1 MGFLR
6 NIGLAILAISG
17 LIFVALFGRLPVF
30 RKTPIGFAHRTIWI
44 YIPNGIA
51 SLDRHLFGG
60 RFFQIWNRL
69 GSYILHDNHPLI
81 LIFFVS
87 LLLGGEYLFIPTAWS
102 RISTVH
108 RFLIPVAV
116 LPPYLLLYACVV
128 TKSFIT
134 PENHAREL
142 HRYPYDRLLFHA
154 GHDCSTCRFPKPAR
168 SKHCSICKACVSRHD
183 HHCVWL
189 MNCVGLHNYQ
199 YFLSLLVSVSAL
211 LIYGSY
217 LGHELLIQT
226 LDELDPSR
234 LRSITQWSS
243 IDNWMTFFNIWALAI
258 AADIRIG
265 FVYLLAVMCIPL
277 ALAFLAYHT
286 YLVWAGMTTNESAK
300 WDDLKDDI
308 ADGCVFRS
316 TKKEIYGDSPVPAG
330 LRDDHPTWPMTSDQ
344 IILVTDGQ
352 PPADGFMLS
361 SRSNYIVQQEGQRG
375 PIDPRWRC
383 VRSLREVDNIYD
395 LGFWDNLREA
405 LRLRFNSRKS
415 AVSLF
420 TFPTPSRGA
429 LLPFKMGDRS
439 GTESKP
445 KCTPAELML
454 KVILAGTLS
463 HYETRGMIDDKRLDH
478 MLSAGKQILYR
489 THQESEVR
497 HNLGLSPDIWQ
508 GLSAVL
514 TKAIP
519 VLESQSFAWKSPPTA
534 NYDHSSSNLIAYNY
548 FSLVKDIERL
558 NDLCTIAR
566 NLLATTKKAQN
577 LAAEKGFDQRILALV
592 DTCVRV
598 TARGFDGETNAR
610 NEERWQKVVNLY
622 KRLLITCLQFL
633 HNFIMHNEQRKMVLW
648 LDLFGYHST
657 GDSNII
663 QPKEPL
669 DHANSQPEGVA
680 PVVKTGDRIVNPPIR
695 ALYDQTAEDLL
706 LETISNFPR
715 EPATIKEEA
724 AMLLLANIKDHMEKL
739 LGRDLTAIQE
749 MGKDPEQVKEIRAAL
764 TAILGAKVDGWSDL
778 QDRAKEL
785 PPALPEDEPP
795 RKKAIVTID
804 RSATAGFPRICWA
817 DLPDLSEY
825 VGLASG
831 DAPVTEEDTSMPRSA
846 QSAAETLQEAK
857 DELMARLQE
866 TSQIA
871 GDGDPDYDGADAGV
885 GDDDARSLEAVAE
898 GSIEEE
904 EEEDDDEDEDDYRG
918 RPGDQQRGLLTDV
931 PLVLGPAEIEAL
943 PMIIQAGIVDSFG
956 LKGGERSGPRNMQ
969 ALRCHILLTQETGR
983 NLLRELLIFIAAW
996 DLPDDELYFK
1006 MMVQIMEAVLKN
1018 GLMSHAYSDFG
1029 QPKDIISPAQAVVIK
1044 ILTHI
1049 FRAKYSPASVT
1060 GSAQSANPTKSPG
1073 PLSRVDILTVRYIFT
1088 IFRGN
1093 IIPETCAL
1101 IYLQGQIRAGRALP
1115 EDFPLNLW
1123 DMERVYEGVYQFL
1136 EFFAVL
1142 TENNDWKNLLVEWEI
1157 VYDLVTLIK
1166 ELEASIPKGNLS
1178 SLSAGGSRSTP
1189 TREMATGPVSVER
1202 PYDPSDPDPADAGA
1216 CSAGSGAES
1225 PPITEDPSEF
1235 EWRNLKKLV
1244 VLVLSSLVWKCP
1256 DVQNQ
1261 IRRYGGVE
1269 AILSCT
1275 NFDAHNP
1282 YIKEHAVMCLKF
1294 LLEGNKENQKLVE
1307 ELEAREVV
1315 KDNNGLLERS
1325 GYEAMIDQ
1333 AGKLALRQKE

>member
-1 MGFLR
+1 MG
-6 NIGLAILAISG
+6 AIRTIALVILGISG
-17 LIFVALFGRLPVF
+17 FVFVALFGRLPAF
-30 RKTPIGFAHRTIWI
+30 RKTPIGWLYRALWI
-44 YIPNGIA
+44 HIPNGLLY
-51 SLDRHLFGG
+51 LDSWLLNGWLSHC
-60 RFFQIWNRL
+60 WTCS
-69 GSYILHDNHPLI
+69 GSYILHENHPLI
-81 LIFFVS
+81 LIFFSS
-87 LLLGGEYLFIPTAWS
+87 LMIAGQFHHIWIPILATM
-102 RISTVH
+102 
-108 RFLIPVAV
+108 
-116 LPPYLLLYACVV
+116 PYVLLYASVT

-134 PENHAREL
+134 PKNYTVEME
-142 HRYPYDRLLFHA
+142 RYPYDKVIFHP
-154 GHDCSTCRFPKPAR
+154 GQRCRTCHIVKPAR
-168 SKHCSICKACVSRHD
+168 SKHCSICKACVARHD

-189 MNCVGLHNYQ
+189 MNCVGLHNYH
-199 YFLSLLVSVSAL
+199 YFLSMILSLCL
-211 LIYGSY
+211 MLIYGSC
-217 LGHELLIQT
+217 LGYTLLYQT
-226 LDELDPSR
+226 YDR
-234 LRSITQWSS
+234 LIPPGSPLRTTRQTW
-243 IDNWMTFFNIWALAI
+243 TGFCNIWAVVI

-265 FVYLLAVMCIPL
+265 AITLLMTMTAPL
-277 ALAFLAYHT
+277 AAAFLVYHT
-286 YLVWAGMTTNESAK
+286 YLIWAGMTTNESSK
-300 WDDLKDDI
+300 WSDWKEEV
-308 ADGCVFRS
+308 ADGMAYKS
-316 TKKEIYGDSPVPAG
+316 SKAEIYGSSPLLAEYQSAQSF
-330 LRDDHPTWPMTSDQ
+330 WPVSSDQ
-344 IILVTDGQ
+344 VLILTDGEPPKEGCLLSRDSNEIKQ
-352 PPADGFMLS
+352 P
-361 SRSNYIVQQEGQRG
+361 SNRDAPVDRRWVQVQSMKE
-375 PIDPRWRC
+375 I
-383 VRSLREVDNIYD
+383 DNIYD
-395 LGFWDNLREA
+395 LGFWNNLRHVLA
-405 LRLRFNSRKS
+405 SS
-415 AVSLF
+415 
-420 TFPTPSRGA
+420 
-429 LLPFKMGDRS
+429 KMADR
-439 GTESKP
+439 TAAEIKP

-454 KVILAGTLS
+454 KVILTGTLS
-463 HYETRGMIDDKRLDH
+463 HYETRGMIDDKRLEH
-478 MLSAGKQILYR
+478 MLSAGKQILYK
-489 THQESEVR
+489 THQESDVR

-508 GLSAVL
+508 GFTDVL

-577 LAAEKGFDQRILALV
+577 MAAEKGFDQRILALV

-663 QPKEPL
+663 QPREPL
-669 DHANSQPEGVA
+669 DPACSQQEGMA
-680 PVVKTGDRIVNPPIR
+680 PIVKTGERIVNPPIR

-778 QDRAKEL
+778 QDRAKDL

-804 RSATAGFPRICWA
+804 RSATAGFPRVCWT
-817 DLPDLSEY
+817 DLPDLGDYGALS
-825 VGLASG
+825 GG
-831 DAPVTEEDTSMPRSA
+831 DATVMEEDMSMPRSA

-866 TSQIA
+866 SSQI
-871 GDGDPDYDGADAGV
+871 GDGDQDYDTGDAGTV
-885 GDDDARSLEAVAE
+885 GDDDSRSLEAVAD
-898 GSIEEE
+898 GSMEEE
-904 EEEDDDEDEDDYRG
+904 EEEDDEDDDDYRG
-918 RPGDQQRGLLTDV
+918 RPGDQQRGLLTDI

-956 LKGGERSGPRNMQ
+956 LKGGERSGSRNMQ

-1006 MMVQIMEAVLKN
+1006 MMVQIMDAVLRN

-1029 QPKDIISPAQAVVIK
+1029 QPKDIISPAQAVVVK

-1060 GSAQSANPTKSPG
+1060 GSTQPNGTATKNPA

-1142 TENNDWKNLLVEWEI
+1142 TENNDWKNLLVKWEI

-1166 ELEASIPKGNLS
+1166 ELEASIPKGQ
-1178 SLSAGGSRSTP
+1178 LSALNLGHNNPSKEPQHTAP
-1189 TREMATGPVSVER
+1189 APVAVER
-1202 PYDPSDPDPADAGA
+1202 PYDPGDPDPIDAP
-1216 CSAGSGAES
+1216 GSRAES

-1256 DVQNQ
+1256 EVQDQ

-1269 AILSCT
+1269 TILSCT

-1294 LLEGNKENQKLVE
+1294 LLEGNRENQKMVE

-1315 KDNNGLLERS
+1315 KDDAGMLERS
-1325 GYEAMIDQ
+1325 GLEAVIDK
-1333 AGKLALRQKE
+1333 AGKLAIRTKD

>member
-1 MGFLR
+1 M
-6 NIGLAILAISG
+6 
-17 LIFVALFGRLPVF
+17 
-30 RKTPIGFAHRTIWI
+30 TDRT
-44 YIPNGIA
+44 G
-51 SLDRHLFGG
+51 
-60 RFFQIWNRL
+60 
-69 GSYILHDNHPLI
+69 
-81 LIFFVS
+81 
-87 LLLGGEYLFIPTAWS
+87 
-102 RISTVH
+102 
-108 RFLIPVAV
+108 
-116 LPPYLLLYACVV
+116 
-128 TKSFIT
+128 
-134 PENHAREL
+134 
-142 HRYPYDRLLFHA
+142 
-154 GHDCSTCRFPKPAR
+154 
-168 SKHCSICKACVSRHD
+168 
-183 HHCVWL
+183 
-189 MNCVGLHNYQ
+189 
-199 YFLSLLVSVSAL
+199 
-211 LIYGSY
+211 
-217 LGHELLIQT
+217 
-226 LDELDPSR
+226 
-234 LRSITQWSS
+234 
-243 IDNWMTFFNIWALAI
+243 
-258 AADIRIG
+258 AD
-265 FVYLLAVMCIPL
+265 A
-277 ALAFLAYHT
+277 
-286 YLVWAGMTTNESAK
+286 
-300 WDDLKDDI
+300 
-308 ADGCVFRS
+308 
-316 TKKEIYGDSPVPAG
+316 
-330 LRDDHPTWPMTSDQ
+330 
-344 IILVTDGQ
+344 
-352 PPADGFMLS
+352 
-361 SRSNYIVQQEGQRG
+361 
-375 PIDPRWRC
+375 
-383 VRSLREVDNIYD
+383 
-395 LGFWDNLREA
+395 
-405 LRLRFNSRKS
+405 
-415 AVSLF
+415 
-420 TFPTPSRGA
+420 
-429 LLPFKMGDRS
+429 
-439 GTESKP
+439 KP

-463 HYETRGMIDDKRLDH
+463 HYETRGMIDDKRLEH
-478 MLSAGKQILYR
+478 MLSAGKQILYK

-508 GLSAVL
+508 GLTDVL

-519 VLESQSFAWKSPPTA
+519 VLESQSFAWKSPPST

-577 LAAEKGFDQRILALV
+577 LAAEKGFDQRILALI

-669 DHANSQPEGVA
+669 DRASSKPEGVA
-680 PVVKTGDRIVNPPIR
+680 PIVKTGERIVNPPIR

-749 MGKDPEQVKEIRAAL
+749 MGRNPEQVKEIRAAL

-795 RKKAIVTID
+795 RKKPILTID
-804 RSATAGFPRICWA
+804 RSATAGFPRVCWA
-817 DLPDLSEY
+817 DMPDLSEFSAF
-825 VGLASG
+825 ASG

-866 TSQIA
+866 SSQIA
-871 GDGDPDYDGADAGV
+871 GDGDHDYEGGEGGTVA
-885 GDDDARSLEAVAE
+885 DDDSRSLDAVAE

-904 EEEDDDEDEDDYRG
+904 EEEDEDDEDYRG
-918 RPGDQQRGLLTDV
+918 RPGDQQRGLLTDI

-943 PMIIQAGIVDSFG
+943 PMIIQVGIVDSFG
-956 LKGGERSGPRNMQ
+956 LKGGERSGGRNMQ

-1006 MMVQIMEAVLKN
+1006 MMVQIMDAVLKN

-1029 QPKDIISPAQAVVIK
+1029 QPKDIISPSQAVVIK

-1049 FRAKYSPASVT
+1049 FRSKYSPASVGGT
-1060 GSAQSANPTKSPG
+1060 QQGANKGPA
-1073 PLSRVDILTVRYIFT
+1073 PLSRVDVLTVRFIFT

-1101 IYLQGQIRAGRALP
+1101 IYLQGQIRARRALP

-1142 TENNDWKNLLVEWEI
+1142 TENNDWKNLLVKWEI

-1178 SLSAGGSRSTP
+1178 SMSVGSARRNSSPSKDPHASGSS
-1189 TREMATGPVSVER
+1189 TGPVAVER
-1202 PYDPSDPDPADAGA
+1202 PYDPGDPDPADAT
-1216 CSAGSGAES
+1216 GSTGSRAES

-1256 DVQNQ
+1256 EVQNQ
-1261 IRRYGGVE
+1261 IRKDGGVE
-1269 AILSCT
+1269 TILSCT

-1294 LLEGNKENQKLVE
+1294 LLEGNRENQKLVE
-1307 ELEAREVV
+1307 ELEARQVV
-1315 KDNNGLLERS
+1315 KDEGGVLEKS
-1325 GYEAMIDQ
+1325 GFEAVIDQ
-1333 AGKLALRQKE
+1333 AGKLAIRPKEGKNISL

>member
-1 MGFLR
+1 MG
-6 NIGLAILAISG
+6 AIRTIALVILGISG
-17 LIFVALFGRLPVF
+17 FVFVALFGRLPAF
-30 RKTPIGFAHRTIWI
+30 RKTPIGWLYRALWI
-44 YIPNGIA
+44 HIPNGLVY
-51 SLDRHLFGG
+51 LDSWLLNGWLSHC
-60 RFFQIWNRL
+60 WTCS
-69 GSYILHDNHPLI
+69 GSYILHENHPLI
-81 LIFFVS
+81 LIFFSS
-87 LLLGGEYLFIPTAWS
+87 LMIAGQFHHIWIPILATM
-102 RISTVH
+102 
-108 RFLIPVAV
+108 
-116 LPPYLLLYACVV
+116 PYVLLYASVT

-134 PENHAREL
+134 TKNHAVEME
-142 HRYPYDRLLFHA
+142 RYPYDKVIFHP
-154 GHDCSTCRFPKPAR
+154 GQRCRTCHIVKPAR
-168 SKHCSICKACVSRHD
+168 SKHCSICKACVARHD

-189 MNCVGLHNYQ
+189 MNCVGLHNYH
-199 YFLSLLVSVSAL
+199 YFLSMILSLCLMLL
-211 LIYGSY
+211 YGSY
-217 LGHELLIQT
+217 LGYTLLYQT
-226 LDELDPSR
+226 YNRLIPSDSP
-234 LRSITQWSS
+234 LRTTRQTW
-243 IDNWMTFFNIWALAI
+243 TGFCNIWAVVI

-265 FVYLLAVMCIPL
+265 AITLLMTMTAPL
-277 ALAFLAYHT
+277 AAAFLVYHT
-286 YLVWAGMTTNESAK
+286 YLIWAGMTTNESSK
-300 WDDLKDDI
+300 WSDWKEEV
-308 ADGCVFRS
+308 ADGMAYKSSKAEIYSSSPLLAEYQSAQSFWPVSSDQVLILTDGEPPKEGCLLSQHSNEITQPSNKDAPIDRRWIQVQS
-316 TKKEIYGDSPVPAG
+316 MKEI
-330 LRDDHPTWPMTSDQ
+330 
-344 IILVTDGQ
+344 
-352 PPADGFMLS
+352 
-361 SRSNYIVQQEGQRG
+361 
-375 PIDPRWRC
+375 
-383 VRSLREVDNIYD
+383 DNIYD
-395 LGFWDNLREA
+395 LGFWDNLRHVLGLPIRPKKA
-405 LRLRFNSRKS
+405 C
-415 AVSLF
+415 F
-420 TFPTPSRGA
+420 TFTGPLASSS
-429 LLPFKMGDRS
+429 KMADR
-439 GTESKP
+439 TAAEIKP

-454 KVILAGTLS
+454 KVILTGTLS
-463 HYETRGMIDDKRLDH
+463 HYETRGMIDDKRLEH
-478 MLSAGKQILYR
+478 MLSAGKQILYK
-489 THQESEVR
+489 THQESDVR

-508 GLSAVL
+508 GFTDVL

-577 LAAEKGFDQRILALV
+577 MAAEKGFDQRILALV

-663 QPKEPL
+663 QPREPL
-669 DHANSQPEGVA
+669 DPTCSQQEGMA
-680 PVVKTGDRIVNPPIR
+680 PIVKTGERIVNPPIR

-778 QDRAKEL
+778 QDRAKDL

-804 RSATAGFPRICWA
+804 RSATAGFPRVCWT
-817 DLPDLSEY
+817 DLPDLGDYGALS
-825 VGLASG
+825 GG
-831 DAPVTEEDTSMPRSA
+831 DATVMEEDMSMPRSA

-866 TSQIA
+866 SSQI
-871 GDGDPDYDGADAGV
+871 GDGDQDYDTGDAGTV
-885 GDDDARSLEAVAE
+885 GDDDSRSLEAVAD
-898 GSIEEE
+898 GSMEEE
-904 EEEDDDEDEDDYRG
+904 EEEDDEDDDDYRG
-918 RPGDQQRGLLTDV
+918 RPGDQQRGLLTDI

-956 LKGGERSGPRNMQ
+956 LKGGERSGSRNMQ

-1006 MMVQIMEAVLKN
+1006 MMVQIMDAVLRN

-1029 QPKDIISPAQAVVIK
+1029 QPKDIISPAQAVVVK

-1060 GSAQSANPTKSPG
+1060 GSTQSNGTATKNPA

-1142 TENNDWKNLLVEWEI
+1142 TENNDWKNLLVKWEI

-1166 ELEASIPKGNLS
+1166 ELEASIPKGQ
-1178 SLSAGGSRSTP
+1178 LSALNLGHNNPSKEPQHTAP
-1189 TREMATGPVSVER
+1189 APVAVER
-1202 PYDPSDPDPADAGA
+1202 PYDPGDPDPIDAP
-1216 CSAGSGAES
+1216 GSRAES

-1256 DVQNQ
+1256 EVQDQ

-1269 AILSCT
+1269 TILSCT

-1294 LLEGNKENQKLVE
+1294 LLEGNRENQKMVE

-1315 KDNNGLLERS
+1315 KDDAGMLERS
-1325 GYEAMIDQ
+1325 GLEAVIDK
-1333 AGKLALRQKE
+1333 AGKLAIRTKDGADKR

>member
-1 MGFLR
+1 MG
-6 NIGLAILAISG
+6 AIRTIALVILGISG
-17 LIFVALFGRLPVF
+17 FVFVALFGRLPAF
-30 RKTPIGFAHRTIWI
+30 RKTPIGWLYRALWI
-44 YIPNGIA
+44 HIPNGLLY
-51 SLDRHLFGG
+51 LDSWLLNGWLSHC
-60 RFFQIWNRL
+60 WTCS
-69 GSYILHDNHPLI
+69 GSYILHENHPLI
-81 LIFFVS
+81 LIFFSS
-87 LLLGGEYLFIPTAWS
+87 LMIAGQFHHIWIPILATM
-102 RISTVH
+102 
-108 RFLIPVAV
+108 
-116 LPPYLLLYACVV
+116 PYVLLYASVT

-134 PENHAREL
+134 PKNYTVEME
-142 HRYPYDRLLFHA
+142 RYPYDKVIFHP
-154 GHDCSTCRFPKPAR
+154 GQRCRTCHIVKPAR
-168 SKHCSICKACVSRHD
+168 SKHCSICKACVARHD

-189 MNCVGLHNYQ
+189 MNCVGLHNYH
-199 YFLSLLVSVSAL
+199 YFLSMILSLCL
-211 LIYGSY
+211 MLIYGSC
-217 LGHELLIQT
+217 LGYTLLYQT
-226 LDELDPSR
+226 YDR
-234 LRSITQWSS
+234 LIPPGSPLRTTRQTW
-243 IDNWMTFFNIWALAI
+243 TGFCNIWAVVI

-265 FVYLLAVMCIPL
+265 AITLLMTMTAPL
-277 ALAFLAYHT
+277 AAAFLVYHT
-286 YLVWAGMTTNESAK
+286 YLIWAGMTTNESSK
-300 WDDLKDDI
+300 WSDWKEEV
-308 ADGCVFRS
+308 ADGMAYKS
-316 TKKEIYGDSPVPAG
+316 SKAEIYGSSPLLAEYQSAQSF
-330 LRDDHPTWPMTSDQ
+330 WPVSSDQ
-344 IILVTDGQ
+344 VLILTDGEPPKAGCLLSRDSNEIKQ
-352 PPADGFMLS
+352 P
-361 SRSNYIVQQEGQRG
+361 SNRDAPVDRRWVQVQSMKE
-375 PIDPRWRC
+375 I
-383 VRSLREVDNIYD
+383 DNIYD
-395 LGFWDNLREA
+395 LGFWNNLRHVLEC
-405 LRLRFNSRKS
+405 
-415 AVSLF
+415 F
-420 TFPTPSRGA
+420 TFTGPRASSS
-429 LLPFKMGDRS
+429 KMADR
-439 GTESKP
+439 TAAEIKP

-454 KVILAGTLS
+454 KVILTGTLS
-463 HYETRGMIDDKRLDH
+463 HYETRGMIDDKRLEH
-478 MLSAGKQILYR
+478 MLSAGKQILYK
-489 THQESEVR
+489 THQESDVR

-508 GLSAVL
+508 GFTDVL

-577 LAAEKGFDQRILALV
+577 MAAEKGFDQRILALV

-663 QPKEPL
+663 QPREPL
-669 DHANSQPEGVA
+669 DPACSQQEGMA
-680 PVVKTGDRIVNPPIR
+680 PIVKTGERIVNPPIR

-778 QDRAKEL
+778 QDRAKDL

-804 RSATAGFPRICWA
+804 RSATAGFPRVCWT
-817 DLPDLSEY
+817 DLPDLGDYGALS
-825 VGLASG
+825 GG
-831 DAPVTEEDTSMPRSA
+831 DATVMEEDMSMPRSA

-866 TSQIA
+866 SSQI
-871 GDGDPDYDGADAGV
+871 GDGDQDYDTGDAGTV
-885 GDDDARSLEAVAE
+885 GDDDSRSLEAVAD
-898 GSIEEE
+898 GSMEEE
-904 EEEDDDEDEDDYRG
+904 EEEDDEDDDDYRG
-918 RPGDQQRGLLTDV
+918 RPGDQQRGLLTDI

-956 LKGGERSGPRNMQ
+956 LKGGERSGSRNMQ

-1006 MMVQIMEAVLKN
+1006 MMVQIMDAVLRN

-1029 QPKDIISPAQAVVIK
+1029 QPKDIISPAQAVVVK

-1060 GSAQSANPTKSPG
+1060 GSTQPNGTATKNPA

-1142 TENNDWKNLLVEWEI
+1142 TENNDWKNLLVKWEI

-1166 ELEASIPKGNLS
+1166 ELEASIPKGQ
-1178 SLSAGGSRSTP
+1178 LSALNLGHNNPSKEPQHTAP
-1189 TREMATGPVSVER
+1189 APVAVER
-1202 PYDPSDPDPADAGA
+1202 PYDPGDPDPIDAP
-1216 CSAGSGAES
+1216 GSRAES

-1256 DVQNQ
+1256 EVQDQ

-1269 AILSCT
+1269 TILSCT

-1294 LLEGNKENQKLVE
+1294 LLEGNRENQKMVE

-1315 KDNNGLLERS
+1315 KDDAGMLERS
-1325 GYEAMIDQ
+1325 GLEAVIDK
-1333 AGKLALRQKE
+1333 AGKLAIRTKD